1 MKNELKIR
9 SLIQSNTSVVDNS
22 SGEVV
27 STSETVTQSFRVS
40 REPSFV
46 KLYLDCLSAFKDIQI
61 SLNPILLEFL
71 RCTSYASSDDCDG
84 GQILYLNSALK
95 KRIALKCD
103 VSVSRVNQAIT
114 EFVKKQY
121 MFRIDVGTYQF
132 NSELFGKGDWSD
144 ISNLRNIQSK
154 FDFASNTVITDFIT
168 DDCLSFSDASAL
180 YDDLPCCL
188 GDDEEEEVF

>member
-1 MKNELKIR
+1 MKNDLKIR
-9 SLIQSNTSVVDNS
+9 SLTQSNTSFVDNS

-40 REPSFV
+40 REPGFV

-71 RCTSYASSDDCDG
+71 RCASYASVDDRDG
-84 GQILYLNSALK
+84 GQILFLNSALK

-114 EFVKKQY
+114 EFVKKHY
-121 MFRIDVGTYQF
+121 MFRVDVGTYQF

-154 FDFASNTVITDFIT
+154 FDFGSNTVTTDFII
-168 DDCLSFSDASAL
+168 DSDS
-180 YDDLPCCL
+180 
-188 GDDEEEEVF
+188 EEEVI